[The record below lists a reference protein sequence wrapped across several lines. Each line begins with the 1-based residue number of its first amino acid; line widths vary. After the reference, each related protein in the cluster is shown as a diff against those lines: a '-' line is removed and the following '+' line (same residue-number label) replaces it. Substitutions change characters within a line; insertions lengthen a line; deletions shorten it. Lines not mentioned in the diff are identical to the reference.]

1 MSLSQFIS
9 VYSSV
14 SASVKGSAVWL
25 SISIWPIF
33 SPFTNKGITII
44 TQPSA
49 RVFASFDGKVLYASK
64 FRKYG
69 PVLIIDHG
77 DGFSTVMIGLG
88 RIDVRIGQSL
98 LEGEP
103 VGVMNKFIGSTSQSG
118 PNLYLELR
126 RHGKPV
132 NPLAWL
138 SPKRNAT

>member
-1 MSLSQFIS
+1 MASSFIKNKLSSKLPVNGQIS
-9 VYSSV
+9 EVFGKV
-14 SASVKGSAVWL
+14 DEIGL
-25 SISIWPIF
+25 
-33 SPFTNKGITII
+33 TNKGIRII
-44 TQPSA
+44 TRPGA

-64 FRKYG
+64 FRNYG
-69 PVLIIDHG
+69 PILIIDHG

-103 VGVMNKFIGSTSQSG
+103 VGVMKKFVASTLE